1 MESLWSSQQAA
12 VRHNQFSFLTHKPC
26 TDMKRLEVGVVFV
39 FGLVKPVQNYRQH
52 TWNICEPFSSTFL

>member
-26 TDMKRLEVGVVFV
+26 TDMKRLKVGVVFV
-39 FGLVKPVQNYRQH
+39 FGLVKPV
-52 TWNICEPFSSTFL
+52 